1 MGDYGTDFQPVEN
14 PLEHVGY
21 CPQVNPL
28 WPRITLQ
35 EHLEIYAAIKG
46 LRQRDIPNII
56 KRYHILKK
64 HLVTFKG
71 LGDSKIYLF
80 SLTKAPFVWEK
91 MQKINVG

>member
-21 CPQVNPL
+21 CPQLNPL

-46 LRQRDIPNII
+46 LHQRDIPNII
-56 KRYHILKK
+56 KRYQISLKK
-64 HLVTFKG
+64 
-71 LGDSKIYLF
+71 
-80 SLTKAPFVWEK
+80 
-91 MQKINVG
+91 

>member
-56 KRYHILKK
+56 KRYHILKNNN
-64 HLVTFKG
+64 
-71 LGDSKIYLF
+71 IYTNIQRF
-80 SLTKAPFVWEK
+80 GG
-91 MQKINVG
+91 Q